1 MDQLHRREPYGYRKS
16 RNTLTRM
23 TAIRL
28 GPERIEVA
36 VQMWDLCRGNGQVF
50 LRKFHEA
57 LKDTPKLLVI
67 YLSHG
72 PELSETG
79 VALLT
84 WARAQAEASG
94 IRFLLRPASERLAA
108 PLRAGGLGE
117 ALAA

>member
-1 MDQLHRREPYGYRKS
+1 MDQLNRRQPYGYRES

-28 GPERIEVA
+28 GPERIELA
-36 VQMWDLCRGNGQVF
+36 VQVWDLCRGDGQVF

-57 LKDTPKLLVI
+57 LKDHPKALVV

-72 PELSETG
+72 PELSGAG
-79 VALLT
+79 VALLA
-84 WARAQAEASG
+84 WARSHAEASG
-94 IRFLLRPASERLAA
+94 IRFQLRPASGCFDGA
-108 PLRAGGLGE
+108 LRAAGLGE